1 MIMRIGQDNFPLP
14 MTIPV
19 HIDSNAW
26 NFLFEKKIDIN
37 RELPSEEFKLFITR
51 EVEIE
56 ICVIPDEGKDGA
68 DKRPLKQYI
77 RDSLARNCVRT
88 TATFGFAEANPVGG
102 PTVYAGFG
110 QGPFQSGKQRAWYSQ
125 DKVRNSILGKKKKG
139 SGLSGNQADAAV
151 AAASF
156 DSVVLTCD
164 KKPGPI
170 LEAFEQGGKVIF
182 LSEDLLG
189 NKSLGEIV
197 RSVAEQ

>member
-1 MIMRIGQDNFPLP
+1 

-26 NFLFEKKIDIN
+26 NFLFDNKIDIN
-37 RELPSEEFKLFITR
+37 LELPSDEFKLFITR

-56 ICVIPDEGKDGA
+56 ICAIPDEGAGGA

-102 PTVYAGFG
+102 PAVYAGFG
-110 QGPFQSGKQRAWYSQ
+110 QGTFQSGKQRTWYSQ

-139 SGLSGNQADAAV
+139 SGLCGNQADAAV

-164 KKPGPI
+164 KKAGPI
-170 LEAFEQGGKVIF
+170 RDASGQGGKVIF
-182 LSEDLLG
+182 LSDVLLE

-197 RSVAEQ
+197 RSIAEQ